1 MTDNNEL
8 LLNCLRRE
16 SPETKQISLRSF
28 QDSHWDAILCA
39 SNRDNTTPLLYYTL
53 NSFFSVV
60 NVPDQIRKQLREAYL
75 WSSARNIRAYQQL
88 LNLVRAFAHERVSVI
103 LLKGAHLAELVYG
116 NSALR
121 PMEDLDLLVRVMDL
135 KQVSELLDKMGYRAS
150 HEDSGRAL
158 QHLPRFTKENSLD
171 IEVHFNIVD
180 PPFSG
185 RFDVSELW
193 ERARLDSIQGAGV
206 LTLCPEDLLLHL
218 CLHTSGHHCFDNGI
232 MPFVDVSRALDRYE
246 NQIDWNK
253 AVATATKWGAVR
265 CMYLMLAL
273 TEKMVGLK
281 VPQQVKEQID
291 QGPAGLA
298 AVASAQ
304 DLVFEKAAPIAP
316 NIARLFGAGS
326 RSDKLRILVSRVFPP
341 SEVMPALEGR
351 EIGEFAAFRTYL
363 YRIRGVWKRHGK
375 TVWRALLGHQAT
387 MESVGIENTRNHL
400 RDWVSQL

>member
-1 MTDNNEL
+1 
-8 LLNCLRRE
+8 
-16 SPETKQISLRSF
+16 
-28 QDSHWDAILCA
+28 
-39 SNRDNTTPLLYYTL
+39 
-53 NSFFSVV
+53 
-60 NVPDQIRKQLREAYL
+60 
-75 WSSARNIRAYQQL
+75 
-88 LNLVRAFAHERVSVI
+88 
-103 LLKGAHLAELVYG
+103 
-116 NSALR
+116 
-121 PMEDLDLLVRVMDL
+121 
-135 KQVSELLDKMGYRAS
+135 
-150 HEDSGRAL
+150 
-158 QHLPRFTKENSLD
+158 
-171 IEVHFNIVD
+171 
-180 PPFSG
+180 
-185 RFDVSELW
+185 
-193 ERARLDSIQGAGV
+193 
-206 LTLCPEDLLLHL
+206 
-218 CLHTSGHHCFDNGI
+218 
-232 MPFVDVSRALDRYE
+232 
-246 NQIDWNK
+246 
-253 AVATATKWGAVR
+253 
-265 CMYLMLAL
+265 MYLMLAL

-363 YRIRGVWKRHGK
+363 YRIRGVWKRHSK